1 MKQQIYEWLVETI
14 KDLDWSVYE
23 DGEGLEMGKYSPAG
37 QDFTFYLSTEGS
49 FGDFCCDMIHYIDGY
64 DPSYEASLWI
74 GPDGHGRNGAP
85 YDMKDLYE
93 DMEACE
99 ANMRELYD
107 ALLKAWEERGIDD
120 DEEDDIP
127 DLPTEVEISASNLR
141 DIDEDEDLGDIIG
154 DYLSDVYGFCHFGFN
169 YEVKDNGDVLAF
181 NIEWDTEE

>member
-1 MKQQIYEWLVETI
+1 MKQQIYEWLVKTI
-14 KDLDWSVYE
+14 KDLGWSVYE

-37 QDFTFYLSTEGS
+37 QDFSFYLSTEGS

-74 GPDGHGRNGAP
+74 GPDGHGKNGAP

-107 ALLKAWEERGIDD
+107 ALLKAWEKRGIDD
-120 DEEDDIP
+120 DILPKLISISKSVLDMDEDDE
-127 DLPTEVEISASNLR
+127 LEEVLS
-141 DIDEDEDLGDIIG
+141 
-154 DYLSDVYGFCHFGFN
+154 DYLSDTYGYCHNGFHFD
-169 YEVKDNGDVLAF
+169 EDEEGIILISDIDWDIDEEEGD
-181 NIEWDTEE
+181 

>member
-23 DGEGLEMGKYSPAG
+23 DGKGLEMGKYSPAG

-107 ALLKAWEERGIDD
+107 ALLKAWEDRGIDD
-120 DEEDDIP
+120 DE
-127 DLPTEVEISASNLR
+127 DLPTDLYVWRSNLEME
-141 DIDEDEDLGDIIG
+141 EDDDLEEVIS
-154 DYLSDVYGFCHFGFN
+154 DYLSDTYGFCHNGFQFL
-169 YEVKDNGDVLAF
+169 ELDEDKILVTD
-181 NIEWDTEE
+181 IQWDIDEEEED